1 MGEPAVN
8 GTIGPIEHIEGNL
21 VCLKDSDKRL
31 PFNAR
36 VAVQQAADHT
46 VRLSKLMP
54 ELASEFRI

>member
-46 VRLSKLMP
+46 GTDTQIGPKL
-54 ELASEFRI
+54 